1 MAVPKWISS
10 VKNRRVRRRWKSW
23 WLRPWTVPLDPDRA
37 VAYKRKLRQH
47 GRYST
52 HITIAEWKSHPDRCG
67 CPVTASPYPRRT
79 QKLAFKVERVRHR
92 LGDVPIRNLSA
103 YRSPCHERCIGGAF
117 GYHPRGQAVDPVKP
131 SGMSTSTWNAPWLRE
146 FGSGGIGMQRTTGV
160 IRHVD
165 TGPRRR
171 WFYYN

>member
-1 MAVPKWISS
+1 MDQQRQGPAGPPRLEKLVAA
-10 VKNRRVRRRWKSW
+10 
-23 WLRPWTVPLDPDRA
+23 PLDGPPRS
-37 VAYKRKLRQH
+37 RSGRGLQGRLRQH

-52 HITIAEWKSHPDRCG
+52 HITIAEWKSHPDQCG

-92 LGDVPIRNLSA
+92 LGDIPIRVISA
-103 YRSPCHERCIGGAF
+103 YRNRCHERCIGGALA
-117 GYHPRGQAVDPVKP
+117 YHLRGQAVDPVKP
-131 SGMSTSTWNAPWLRE
+131 SGMSTTTWNAPWLRE
-146 FGSGGIGMQRTTGV
+146 FGGGGIERNTSV

-171 WFYYN
+171 WFYD